1 MAHLVKTLD
10 LKAKTLVQSSVPS
23 SGRRE
28 PSPGSCSLSVRRW
41 PKGVVLLFY
50 YYYFSCLHAVV
61 CTSVA
66 LAISSGFDVQVFSVR
81 GL

>member
-10 LKAKTLVQSSVPS
+10 LKAKTVSSVLS
-23 SGRRE
+23 TQQWEERTVSRKLFSECQTLAERSG
-28 PSPGSCSLSVRRW
+28 VA
-41 PKGVVLLFY
+41 FF

-66 LAISSGFDVQVFSVR
+66 LAISSGFDAQVFSVR

>member
-1 MAHLVKTLD
+1 MAHLAMTLD
-10 LKAKTLVQSSVPS
+10 LKAKTLVQSTVPS

-28 PSPGSCSLSVRRW
+28 PSPGSCSL
-41 PKGVVLLFY
+41 GVAFSF
-50 YYYFSCLHAVV
+50 YFSCLHAVV
-61 CTSVA
+61 CTAVA